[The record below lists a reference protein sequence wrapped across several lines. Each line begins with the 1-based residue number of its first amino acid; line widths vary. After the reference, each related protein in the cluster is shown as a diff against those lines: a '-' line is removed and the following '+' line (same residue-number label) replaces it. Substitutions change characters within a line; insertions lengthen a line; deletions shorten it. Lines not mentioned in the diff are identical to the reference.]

1 MNMDMKDLKV
11 EIFVIGISALLV
23 ILTYSI
29 SLTADTEVSA
39 KAAYE
44 NAGYSAVASAN
55 FLPVDN
61 TPILPL
67 QSSDS
72 RQRSITPS
80 QYSMQLPLATNNGA
94 SVLHTTI
101 KQTSDAR
108 PTDISSGNS
117 QAGGSFATGTAKTSS
132 HVSSAPAPTA
142 VSIPFASAAP
152 RVLAHSGDMLA
163 FDTRTPRLAP
173 PGVGGNEHPE
183 DTDITDDNNDTP
195 LPDGTWTLLLLA
207 ALLMAAKYLART
219 RNIHWLN
226 KLLK

>member
-1 MNMDMKDLKV
+1 MKDLKV

-39 KAAYE
+39 KAGYE

-80 QYSMQLPLATNNGA
+80 QYSMQLPPATNNCA

-117 QAGGSFATGTAKTSS
+117 QGGGSSASGTSKTTS
-132 HVSSAPAPTA
+132 HVSSSAAPTA
-142 VSIPFASAAP
+142 ISLPFASSAP

-173 PGVGGNEHPE
+173 PVVGGGDHPE
-183 DTDITDDNNDTP
+183 DTDITDDKDTP
-195 LPDGTWTLLLLA
+195 LTDGTWILLVLA
-207 ALLMAAKYLART
+207 ALLLGAKYLAT
-219 RNIHWLN
+219 TCNIHWLN

>member
-1 MNMDMKDLKV
+1 MKDLKV

-80 QYSMQLPLATNNGA
+80 QYSMQTPPASNNGA

-108 PTDISSGNS
+108 PTEISSGNS
-117 QAGGSFATGTAKTSS
+117 QGGRSSASGTSKTTS
-132 HVSSAPAPTA
+132 HVSSSAAPTA
-142 VSIPFASAAP
+142 ISLPFASSAP

-173 PGVGGNEHPE
+173 PGTGGENP
-183 DTDITDDNNDTP
+183 DNTDVIPDNKDTP